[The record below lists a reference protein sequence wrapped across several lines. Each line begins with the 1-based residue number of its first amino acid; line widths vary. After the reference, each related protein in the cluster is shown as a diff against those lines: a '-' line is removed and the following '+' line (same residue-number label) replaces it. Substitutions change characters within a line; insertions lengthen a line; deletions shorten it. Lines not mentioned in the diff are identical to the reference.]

1 MRGKAGFLLKAFS
14 LLFLCSILASGY
26 PEQAFVHLVSPPD
39 EPFLAMEA
47 LERARELNPASPLP
61 FILEGEIYLRQSLYD
76 YAQRAFSLALEMG
89 GGVRALKGLGDALWA
104 RGKVEEAIAKWHQAL
119 EINPYDPALRR
130 RIGIAMLKLGK
141 LQAAAFHLEEAS
153 SPCLLA
159 LAIAPENPSRASQLS
174 KSCHGLERLT
184 SILISMPDEF
194 FRLMELGKFYI
205 ALEEYGAAKFALE
218 KALKIWPETPEG
230 WALLG
235 YSLSRLGL
243 DPSQAFAKS
252 LALDHKFPPSHYFLG
267 LHLLS
272 QGDVEGARRELL
284 YALSLEPSNPYFLTA
299 LAEVEIRRGNYQEA
313 EERLKRA
320 VELAP
325 EDPSFRLS
333 LAELQIATLMRTDE
347 EALENVRKI
356 LELSPDSSKGWELVG
371 IAHYHATRMD
381 LAEFCL
387 RRALEFS
394 PDSPRA
400 LYYLGLVYSFK
411 GEKEK
416 GRDLFRRLQALAPS
430 SIWAQKAYWAER
442 R

>member
-1 MRGKAGFLLKAFS
+1 MRGKASLLLRVFS
-14 LLFLCSILASGY
+14 LLFLCLILASGY
-26 PEQAFVHLVSPPD
+26 REQAFVRLVSLPG
-39 EPFLAMEA
+39 ELFLAMEA

-61 FILEGEIYLRQSLYD
+61 FILEGEFYLRRSLYD
-76 YAQRAFSLALEMG
+76 YAQKAFSIALEMG
-89 GGVRALKGLGDALWA
+89 GGVRALTGLGDALLA
-104 RGKVEEAIAKWHQAL
+104 RGKAEEAIVRWHQAL

-130 RIGIAMLKLGK
+130 RIGTALLKLGK

-159 LAIAPENPSRASQLS
+159 LAIAPDDPSRAARLS
-174 KSCHGLERLT
+174 KNCPGLEWFT

-194 FRLMELGKFYI
+194 FRLKELGRFYI
-205 ALEEYGAAKFALE
+205 ALGEYGAARFALE

-252 LALDHKFPPSHYFLG
+252 LALDYSFPPGHYFLG

-272 QGDVEGARRELL
+272 RGDLEGARRELL

-313 EERLKRA
+313 EEKLKRA

-325 EDPSFRLS
+325 GEPGFRLS

-347 EALENVRKI
+347 EALENVRKV
-356 LELSPDSSKGWELVG
+356 LELSPDAPRGWELVG
-371 IAHYHATRMD
+371 IAHYHASRMD

-387 RRALEFS
+387 RRALELS

-400 LYYLGLVYSFK
+400 LYYLGLVYSLT

-416 GRDLFRRLQALAPS
+416 GQDLFRRLQAVAPS